1 MEFNSTKSIYVQIA
15 DYMCESIMMGK
26 WKVNEKIISIRE
38 LAVELEVNPNTA
50 MRAFDHLQT
59 RGIIYNKRGI
69 GYFVA
74 EDAVSKVKSLLKD
87 EFISDSLPSFFKSIF
102 QLGISFDD
110 LSHMYNEY
118 KVNLTK

>member
-102 QLGISFDD
+102 QLGISFDE
-110 LSHMYNEY
+110 LSLMYNEY

>member
-1 MEFNSTKSIYVQIA
+1 
-15 DYMCESIMMGK
+15 
-26 WKVNEKIISIRE
+26 
-38 LAVELEVNPNTA
+38 VNPNTA

-102 QLGISFDD
+102 QLGISFDE
-110 LSHMYNEY
+110 LSLMYNEY

>member
-74 EDAVSKVKSLLKD
+74 EDAVSKVKSLLKE

-102 QLGISFDD
+102 QLGINFDE
-110 LSHMYNEY
+110 LSLMYNEY

>member
-102 QLGISFDD
+102 QLGISFDE
-110 LSHMYNEY
+110 LSQMYNEY

>member
-102 QLGISFDD
+102 QLGISFDE

>member
-1 MEFNSTKSIYVQIA
+1 MEFSSTKSIYIQIA
-15 DYMCESIMMGK
+15 DYMCDGIMMGK

-50 MRAFDHLQT
+50 MRAFEHLQG

-74 EDAVSKVKSLLKD
+74 EDAVQRVKSLLRE
-87 EFISDSLPSFFKSIF
+87 EFITDALPNFFKSIF
-102 QLGISFDD
+102 QLDISFDD
-110 LSHMYNEY
+110 LSRMYNDY

>member
-1 MEFNSTKSIYVQIA
+1 MEFSSTKSIYIQIA
-15 DYMCESIMMGK
+15 DYMCDSIMMGK

-50 MRAFDHLQT
+50 MRAFEHLQS

-74 EDAVSKVKSLLKD
+74 EDAVQRVKSLLRE
-87 EFISDSLPSFFKSIF
+87 EFISDSLPNFFKSIF
-102 QLGISFDD
+102 QLDISFDE
-110 LSHMYNEY
+110 LSRMYNEY